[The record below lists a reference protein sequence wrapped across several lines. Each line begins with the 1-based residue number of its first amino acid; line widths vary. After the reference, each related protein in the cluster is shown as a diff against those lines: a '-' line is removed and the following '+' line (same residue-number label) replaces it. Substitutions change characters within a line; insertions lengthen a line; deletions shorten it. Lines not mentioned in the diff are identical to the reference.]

1 MALNRPI
8 LNSPSDVLP
17 IYKENCKIIHNHL
30 EDVWEVMEN
39 GRDARKLKLIRY
51 EGAFQNWLPFMCL
64 WQKTM
69 IHLLRK
75 KSEPSHSFC
84 HIAEPE
90 LRENL
95 VNHITC
101 RSDQYFNR
109 VLTWYSFE
117 GGDVITWDKLVNGS
131 SFCTLS

>member
-75 KSEPSHSFC
+75 KSEPSPLLLSYC
-84 HIAEPE
+84 WARAERKSGE
-90 LRENL
+90 
-95 VNHITC
+95 HITC